1 MSLSSVYRLELEEMI
16 VEARPLHKKKK
27 RLAKQRSCG
36 PREGSEEYDPQLL
49 KEFIIYNRYKELKR
63 KAMEE
68 KELEWQREL
77 DHAMANSEVD
87 GQQSNQLPNTNLITV
102 NSNVSTVVSTSAPL
116 TITPNTIP
124 STTSSSFHTLDYID
138 RSPSPHST
146 HL

>member
-1 MSLSSVYRLELEEMI
+1 MI

-63 KAMEE
+63 KAMEK
-68 KELEWQREL
+68 KEIEWQREL
-77 DHAMANSEVD
+77 DDAMANSEVD
-87 GQQSNQLPNTNLITV
+87 GQQSNQLTNS
-102 NSNVSTVVSTSAPL
+102 SNR
-116 TITPNTIP
+116 ITPNITTSIVNSTP
-124 STTSSSFHTLDYID
+124 IAISSSSTTVTATTTASSFNTLDYID

>member
-1 MSLSSVYRLELEEMI
+1 MI

-49 KEFIIYNRYKELKR
+49 KEFIVYNRYKELKR
-63 KAMEE
+63 KAMEK
-68 KELEWQREL
+68 KESEWQREL
-77 DHAMANSEVD
+77 DDAMANSEVD
-87 GQQSNQLPNTNLITV
+87 GQPSNQLPTQLV
-102 NSNVSTVVSTSAPL
+102 NSNVVSTTA
-116 TITPNTIP
+116 PNTIATTT
-124 STTSSSFHTLDYID
+124 TTSSTTFHTLDYID

>member
-1 MSLSSVYRLELEEMI
+1 MI

-68 KELEWQREL
+68 KEIEWQREL
-77 DHAMANSEVD
+77 DDAMANSEVD
-87 GQQSNQLPNTNLITV
+87 GQQSNQLNDASLLTV
-102 NSNVSTVVSTSAPL
+102 NSDDSVVVTTTTAPV
-116 TITPNTIP
+116 TITQNTIP
-124 STTSSSFHTLDYID
+124 STTSSFHTLDYID

>member
-1 MSLSSVYRLELEEMI
+1 MI

-49 KEFIIYNRYKELKR
+49 KEFIVYNRYKELKR
-63 KAMEE
+63 KAMEK
-68 KELEWQREL
+68 KEIEWQREL
-77 DHAMANSEVD
+77 DDAMASSEVD
-87 GQQSNQLPNTNLITV
+87 NQQSNKILTNNISTTTPKISTT
-102 NSNVSTVVSTSAPL
+102 SNVESSVLPSTTTTA
-116 TITPNTIP
+116 TTTIITPNVI
-124 STTSSSFHTLDYID
+124 STNQIASSFNTLDYID